1 MAITDKPTA
10 LQTDKEVTTSMFESF
25 LTPEEDKVEDAVTET
40 EEVTQEEVLEEEP
53 EVSED
58 LEEDVEDDEE
68 FDDEDEELDEE
79 QTDVEEE
86 APQLQT
92 FTVKVDGQEV
102 EVTQEELVNGYSR
115 QQDYTRKTQE
125 LSQQRKTIEQQQT
138 ELAQR
143 DAIYSQLLPKM
154 EAQLKGELANE
165 PDWNT
170 LYEDDPVGYVRE
182 KQLWDEKKEKLSAVS
197 AEQQRLQQEALAK
210 QQTQIQQ
217 FVEYG
222 NQKLL
227 EIIPEWQNQEVAAK
241 EKAAIS
247 EYAVSTLGYTPEEI
261 QQVYDYRALLGLRN
275 AWLNSKTVEATK
287 KKPTQ
292 KAPARVARP
301 GTTNRPKSA
310 APVKKAKQTLAKT
323 GRVQD
328 AAKVFEQFL
337 K

>member
-1 MAITDKPTA
+1 MSNNGKPTA
-10 LQTDKEVTTSMFESF
+10 LQTDNEVAASMFESF

-40 EEVTQEEVLEEEP
+40 EEVVEEEVLEEELEP
-53 EVSED
+53 SENF
-58 LEEDVEDDEE
+58 EENVEDDEE
-68 FDDEDEELDEE
+68 FDEEDEELDEE

-86 APQLQT
+86 ALQPQT

-102 EVTQEELVNGYSR
+102 EVTQDELVNGYSR

-125 LSQQRKTIEQQQT
+125 LAQQRKTIEQQQA

-165 PDWNT
+165 PDWNA

-182 KQLWDEKKEKLSAVS
+182 KQLWDEKKEKLSAVA
-197 AEQQRLQQEALAK
+197 AEQQRLQQEALVK
-210 QQTQIQQ
+210 QQEQLKQY
-217 FVEYG
+217 VEYG

-227 EIIPEWQNQEVAAK
+227 EIIPEWQNPEVAAK
-241 EKAAIS
+241 EKLAIS
-247 EYAVSTLGYTPEEI
+247 EYAVNTLGYTPEEI

-275 AWLNSKTVEATK
+275 AWLNSRTVEATK

-301 GTTNRPKSA
+301 GTTNRPKTTT
-310 APVKKAKQTLAKT
+310 PVKKAKQRLAKT
-323 GRVQD
+323 GKTSD
-328 AAKVFEQFL
+328 AAKVFEQL
-337 K
+337 I